1 LHVEGY
7 FSFSSKFLFLLI
19 FYLIHLSFFFLFQ
32 IRGLQID
39 EAIKQMMFS
48 TKRAAGIIKQVW
60 KANKGYMYMSFVEPH
75 DYISTAIQAKTCG
88 QTEVFNKEQNE

>member
-1 LHVEGY
+1 
-7 FSFSSKFLFLLI
+7 
-19 FYLIHLSFFFLFQ
+19 
-32 IRGLQID
+32 
-39 EAIKQMMFS
+39 MMFS